1 MIGRYQILIVRFVQT
16 AVVVDSRSTVAAV
29 SAAVGFGTVGF
40 GTVDFEGTAI
50 FSEVTRVRSSSVDD

>member
-1 MIGRYQILIVRFVQT
+1 VIGRYQILIVRFVQT

-29 SAAVGFGTVGF
+29 SAAVGFGTV
-40 GTVDFEGTAI
+40 DFEGTAI